1 MDSNRKEGENKMTQ
15 AIEEV
20 LKKFDELAEVEQ
32 QEAICEM
39 LKRISK
45 QETSPLSEQEMILN
59 AEELFLELDKREAT
73 DANA

>member
-1 MDSNRKEGENKMTQ
+1 MTQ

-20 LKKFDELAEVEQ
+20 LKKFDELAEAEQ
-32 QEAICEM
+32 QEAMCEM

-45 QETSPLSEQEMILN
+45 HETSPISEQEMILN